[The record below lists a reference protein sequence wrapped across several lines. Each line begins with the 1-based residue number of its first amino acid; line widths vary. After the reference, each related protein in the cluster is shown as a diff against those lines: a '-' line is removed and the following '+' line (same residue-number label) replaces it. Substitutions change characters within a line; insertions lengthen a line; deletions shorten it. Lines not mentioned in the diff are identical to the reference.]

1 MAVALKINITAF
13 SPKAAYLEAAPV
25 LFCLGKCNY
34 GLHSRGASTNVEP
47 LTLFFC
53 VTLPSCDASI
63 NEHKHCLLPKSIL
76 LWRKRRPPKLQWP
89 KKMKGMNHL
98 QTFFSLL
105 FCKVQRVVHQKK
117 ERLLC
122 PLQKKVKMWSLWLK
136 TFYLTKQI
144 TQIVKIIVRW
154 RLCNISLLGAH
165 LWFVDHACLLPSL
178 MQRHFIFSQLCML

>member
-89 KKMKGMNHL
+89 KKMKDMNHL
-98 QTFFSLL
+98 QTFFSSLL
-105 FCKVQRVVHQKK
+105 QSAKSCAPEKRETFVSFA
-117 ERLLC
+117 
-122 PLQKKVKMWSLWLK
+122 KKVKMWSLWLK

-144 TQIVKIIVRW
+144 TQKVKIIVRW

>member
-1 MAVALKINITAF
+1 MPFKESVAVALKINITAF

-89 KKMKGMNHL
+89 KKMKDMNHL
-98 QTFFSLL
+98 QTFFS
-105 FCKVQRVVHQKK
+105 
-117 ERLLC
+117 
-122 PLQKKVKMWSLWLK
+122 
-136 TFYLTKQI
+136 
-144 TQIVKIIVRW
+144 
-154 RLCNISLLGAH
+154 SLLQSAKSCAPEKRET
-165 LWFVDHACLLPSL
+165 FVSFAKKSKNVILVTQNFLLNEANYSESKNN
-178 MQRHFIFSQLCML
+178 R